1 MLQVVV
7 HVHGDAALAARAVDE
22 ELDEVEQRDVTVGF
36 VRLDPVID
44 QRLSK
49 QANVT
54 LVQN

>member
-36 VRLDPVID
+36 IRLDPVID

-54 LVQN
+54 LVHN